1 MADACLVMRKLVC
14 REKRGFANKYDLV
27 QVREKLTATFAFP
40 PDPRSAGVR
49 LKDKFD
55 KMQPFRYVLHD
66 GKGFPCEDKVNLEK
80 SAGTPGSARAPR
92 GRRDT

>member
-27 QVREKLTATFAFP
+27 QVQEKLTATFAFP

-55 KMQPFRYVLHD
+55 KMQPFPHGLQG
-66 GKGFPCEDKVNLEK
+66 GKGFLREDKVDLEK
-80 SAGTPGSARAPR
+80 VSRHAA
-92 GRRDT
+92 